1 MFGILKSLF
10 IRWYDII
17 AGNQK
22 TIRHEEVMYLQAT
35 YLAMSW

>member
-10 IRWYDII
+10 IRYDII